1 MSCQGGKEYGKEL
14 PQSLYC
20 KKVMLNA
27 GISSQSLLLGKKS
40 ITFEALYLSKGLIS
54 IFNMQPQQLS
64 FLEAMS

>member
-1 MSCQGGKEYGKEL
+1 
-14 PQSLYC
+14 
-20 KKVMLNA
+20 MLNA